1 MAMVSDTVDVATAVK
16 RRGGVVIVAVGM
28 VAHPAH
34 AGQLLLPAA
43 LVSYIVVD
51 PELEQV
57 IGATHAS
64 PWPFLLLGS
73 PVPAEG
79 GRRAVD
85 AVNRTLRVTPT
96 RGALDELAG
105 RLGALLVCRHVRV
118 DLEHRGRG

>member
-28 VAHPAH
+28 VAQPAH

-57 IGATHAS
+57 IGATRES
-64 PWPFLLLGS
+64 S
-73 PVPAEG
+73 
-79 GRRAVD
+79 
-85 AVNRTLRVTPT
+85 
-96 RGALDELAG
+96 
-105 RLGALLVCRHVRV
+105 
-118 DLEHRGRG
+118 